1 MANNLS
7 DFTVIEV
14 IPTLQATAY
23 TTARMV
29 NVTTE
34 IPNAVEGSKGCSKLV
49 GLTIVNKAD
58 ATFLGDIIFQSAS
71 TTHGAINAAPG
82 MSVGDLAS
90 AGVLGTIKIETEDWT
105 DFGAGQVCSKLNSD
119 VLNTVPLRGKIKF
132 KNLLELD
139 IPSPTPLG
147 IQNELEKMSSKDII
161 IDKKLG
167 EVTIIINV

>member
-23 TTARMV
+23 TTGRMAF
-29 NVTTE
+29 VTTE
-34 IPNAVEGSKGCSKLV
+34 IPNAVTGSKGCSKLI

-105 DFGAGQVCSKLNSD
+105 DFGAGQVACKLNSD
-119 VLNTVPLRGKIKF
+119 VLNTVPF
-132 KNLLELD
+132 LLQAE
-139 IPSPTPLG
+139 SG
-147 IQNELEKMSSKDII
+147 SSS
-161 IDKKLG
+161 
-167 EVTIIINV
+167 VYFAMIINGTNNPTTTTDLIFRFHIQYR